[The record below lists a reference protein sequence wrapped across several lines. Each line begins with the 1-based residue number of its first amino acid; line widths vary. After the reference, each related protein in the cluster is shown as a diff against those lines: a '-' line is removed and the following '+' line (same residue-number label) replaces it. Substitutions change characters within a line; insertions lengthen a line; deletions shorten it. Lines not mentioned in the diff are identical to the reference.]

1 MPYKA
6 TVVRVTQLGAL
17 GRTFPHRR
25 KVLPGHG
32 RRHNRGLIL
41 HQLLRYGPQSRADL
55 ARATQ
60 LTAATVGQFV
70 TDLLDEG
77 IVEERGRRS
86 TGMGKPGTLLHVVA
100 DARTVVCLDLSDQ
113 SRFVGGVVNLVGD
126 VGQRRTVARR
136 GRTGDAA
143 VRLVAELTNTLLSQT
158 TGPVIGIGIG
168 SPGVV
173 FADGV
178 VQDASNLRWHDTP
191 LADAVR
197 GALDVPAD
205 VHVELPVRL
214 LPVHI
219 VNDANAAVLGERQF
233 GDATTSNLLLVKIG
247 LGVGAGLVLD
257 GHLIEGDGSAAGEI
271 GHVVVDPSGDPC
283 ACGNRGC
290 LETVVAGSVLQQRLD
305 GLDDAARDAVLAAAG
320 DRLGSALAPVV
331 SMLNL
336 SEVLLSG
343 PADLLGEPFRRALV
357 AAVTQRTFPLVATR
371 FDARRT
377 STGNDDVLLGAA
389 AVVLEQELGVR

>member
-1 MPYKA
+1 VA
-6 TVVRVTQLGAL
+6 RGTELGAQ
-17 GRTFPHRR
+17 GRTFRHRG

-41 HQLLRYGPQSRADL
+41 HELLRHGPQSRADL

-60 LTAATVGQFV
+60 LTAATVGDFV
-70 TDLLDEG
+70 ADLLEEG
-77 IVEERGRRS
+77 LVEERGRRS
-86 TGMGKPGTLLHVVA
+86 TGAGKPGTLLRIVD
-100 DARTVVCLDLSDQ
+100 DARHTVCLDLSDQ
-113 SRFVGGVVNLVGD
+113 SQFAGGVVNLVG
-126 VGQRRTVARR
+126 VVVERRTLARR

-143 VRLVAELTNTLLSQT
+143 VRLVAELAADLLSLT
-158 TGPVIGIGIG
+158 EGLVVGIGIG

-173 FADGV
+173 FPDGV
-178 VQDASNLRWHDTP
+178 VQESSNLRWRDAS
-191 LADAVR
+191 LAADLR
-197 GALDVPAD
+197 RELDVP
-205 VHVELPVRL
+205 VHV
-214 LPVHI
+214 

-233 GDATTSNLLLVKIG
+233 GHAAGSNLLLVKVG

-290 LETVVAGSVLQQRLD
+290 LETVVAGSLLRERLD
-305 GLDDAARDAVLAAAG
+305 GLDAGGRDAVLRAAG

-336 SEVLLSG
+336 AEVLLSG
-343 PADLLGEPFRRALV
+343 PADLLGEPFRQALV
-357 AAVTQRTFPLVATR
+357 AAVKQRTFPLVGKR
-371 FDARRT
+371 FQARLT
-377 STGNDDVLLGAA
+377 TTGSDDVLLGAA
-389 AVVLEQELGVR
+389 AVVLDHELGVR

>member
-6 TVVRVTQLGAL
+6 TVVGVTQLGPL

-86 TGMGKPGTLLHVVA
+86 TGTGKPGTLLHVVA
-100 DARTVVCLDLSDQ
+100 DAREVVCLDLSDQ
-113 SRFVGGVVNLVGD
+113 SRFVGGVVNLVGG

-143 VRLVAELTNTLLSQT
+143 VRLVAELTNTLLSLT

-178 VQDASNLRWHDTP
+178 VQDASNLRWHHTP
-191 LADAVR
+191 LAADVR
-197 GALDVPAD
+197 GALETAVD
-205 VHVELPVRL
+205 
-214 LPVHI
+214 LPVHV

-271 GHVVVDPSGDPC
+271 GHVVVDPSGDRC

-290 LETVVAGSVLQQRLD
+290 LETVVAGSVLRQRLD

-336 SEVLLSG
+336 SEVLMSG